1 VRPTLACPM
10 QPYMTMPRDRSR
22 TTLRRDAVV
31 QIRVLPP
38 ALSLGALRTFG
49 LGVVGAALLLAALL
63 ATPFFVMLGGRHASA
78 GQGGTSHVIPRR

>member
-1 VRPTLACPM
+1 M
-10 QPYMTMPRDRSR
+10 QPDMTMPRDRSR

-38 ALSLGALRTFG
+38 PLSLGAMRTFG
-49 LGVVGAALLLAALL
+49 LGVVGAALLFAALL
-63 ATPFFVMLGGRHASA
+63 ATPFFMMLGGRHAST